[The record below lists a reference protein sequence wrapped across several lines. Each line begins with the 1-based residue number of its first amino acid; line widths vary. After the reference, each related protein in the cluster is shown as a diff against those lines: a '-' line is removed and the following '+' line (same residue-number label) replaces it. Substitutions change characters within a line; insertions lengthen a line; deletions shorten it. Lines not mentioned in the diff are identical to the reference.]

1 MIRSVDKK
9 KADNSKADKKADT
22 SKTDK
27 KADVEKA
34 ETSMEL
40 KSKKRKLSETAEV
53 KDGEKDLIKQVSFD
67 NMR

>member
-1 MIRSVDKK
+1 MFLKGSRMFRSVVK
-9 KADNSKADKKADT
+9 KKADT

-27 KADVEKA
+27 KANVEMA
-34 ETSMEL
+34 ETSMES